1 MARRTVLV
9 GKEYEKAFE
18 TVKFLIENGGLPVTK
33 DFAYTVEGDA
43 IVSDAVEFRLTTTL
57 GDEVEKTTHGY
68 GPNGAT
74 WFAGLRGEEVNND
87 SALWNDVMTL
97 AKDTYHANFS
107 IVEYRQQ
114 KKTEAELEAAEREAE
129 EIVKKFAS
137 TFFDGLNLDG
147 ASIRPVSSTSS
158 TEDIFGVSLRL
169 ELATEAG
176 EPFPVL
182 GTVYFNR
189 ITKDSGLQ
197 PIPRTQS
204 AELNKNISE
213 IVPDDTADG
222 AELDVTPVNAAG
234 ESEDTIDVVL
244 GALENLVGDKKKNLA
259 EYICFNEDAVERIE
273 ITERQM
279 SNGNFTLR
287 CKRVDVLYITHIK
300 KEAYICDLYVDNEP
314 MLRFIMGINNRLS
327 VRCLNCNSKEYLVV
341 RDEMRYQKGGK
352 NFTVILDHNEENL
365 GLTEEQI
372 EDIKAGG
379 RMKSH
384 LMTITCGR
392 TATRPGGCTR
402 RRCATQIMLVGDRD
416 YCLDCPHPDVIYT
429 DFRGRTHHVPSSV
442 YTTDTLDFVPRI
454 PAEGQE
460 FEYLN
465 CEICGRRF
473 SRDAL
478 VNGRC
483 KTLCARADDTSEN
496 AAAARLYKRYSGM
509 LPLLKRISTAFQK
522 KRCYEDETMLL
533 LTIGR
538 EKFIFDKI
546 NAREFGYLDKPTS
559 VKKR

>member
-9 GKEYEKAFE
+9 GKEYEEAFA
-18 TVKFLIENGGLPVTK
+18 TVKFLIENGGLPKTK
-33 DFAYTVEGDA
+33 DFVYTVEGDS
-43 IVSDAVEFRLTTTL
+43 IVSDIVEFRLAATL

-68 GPNGAT
+68 GPNGST

-87 SALWNDVMTL
+87 NALWNDVMTL
-97 AKDTYHANFS
+97 AKDTYHANYS
-107 IVEYRQQ
+107 IVEYKQQ
-114 KKTEAELEAAEREAE
+114 KKTDAELEEAEKEAE
-129 EIVKKFAS
+129 ELVKKFAS
-137 TFFDGLNLDG
+137 TFFDGLNLDA
-147 ASIRPVSSTSS
+147 ASIRPVNDTSS
-158 TEDIFGVSLRL
+158 IEDIFGVSLRL

-182 GTVYFNR
+182 GIVYFNR

-204 AELNKNISE
+204 ADLNKNIRNE
-213 IVPDDTADG
+213 TFDDTNETGEEDNTPINAPGEGD
-222 AELDVTPVNAAG
+222 ETLDL
-234 ESEDTIDVVL
+234 VL
-244 GALENLVGDKKKNLA
+244 TALELLVGDKKKNLA
-259 EYICFNEDAVERIE
+259 EYICFNDEAVERIE

-300 KEAYICDLYVDNEP
+300 KESYICDLYIDNEP
-314 MLRFIMGINNRLS
+314 LLRFIMGINNRLS
-327 VRCLNCNSKEYLVV
+327 VRCLNCNSREYLVT
-341 RDEMRYQKGGK
+341 RDEMRYQKAGK
-352 NFTVILDHNEENL
+352 NYTVILTHDAENL
-365 GLTEEQI
+365 GLTPAQI

-402 RRCATQIMLVGDRD
+402 RRCANQIMLVGERD

-442 YTTDTLDFVPRI
+442 YTIDTLDFVPRI
-454 PAEGQE
+454 PSADQD

-465 CEICGRRF
+465 CDICGRRF

-478 VNGRC
+478 INGKCRS
-483 KTLCARADDTSEN
+483 LCARADDTSEN
-496 AAAARLYKRYSGM
+496 SSAGRLYKRYSGM
-509 LPLLKRISTAFQK
+509 LPLIKRISTAFQK
-522 KRCYEDETMLL
+522 KRCYEDETMVL

-546 NAREFGYLDKPTS
+546 NAREFGYLDKPIS

>member
-1 MARRTVLV
+1 MARRTILV
-9 GKEYEKAFE
+9 GKEYEEAFK
-18 TVKFLIENGGLPVTK
+18 TVKFLIDNGGLPVTK
-33 DFAYTVEGDA
+33 EFAYYVEGDS
-43 IVSDAVEFRLTTTL
+43 IVSDAIEFRLSTAV
-57 GDEVEKTTHGY
+57 GEEVQKTTQGY
-68 GPNGAT
+68 GPNGST

-107 IVEYRQQ
+107 IVEYKQQ
-114 KKTEAELEAAEREAE
+114 KKTAAELESAEREAE

-137 TFFDGLNLDG
+137 TFFDGLNLDA
-147 ASIRPVSSTSS
+147 ASIRPVNDTSS

-182 GTVYFNR
+182 GTIYFNR
-189 ITKDSGLQ
+189 ITKDSALQ

-213 IVPDDTADG
+213 IAADDDDATDTSPVVTGEDDT
-222 AELDVTPVNAAG
+222 LDL
-234 ESEDTIDVVL
+234 VL
-244 GALENLVGDKKKNLA
+244 TALELLVGDKKKNLA
-259 EYICFNEDAVERIE
+259 EYICFNDEAVERIE

-279 SNGNFTLR
+279 SNGNFTLK

-300 KEAYICDLYVDNEP
+300 KESYICDLYVDNEP
-314 MLRFIMGINNRLS
+314 LLRFIMGINNRLS
-327 VRCLNCNSKEYLVV
+327 VRCLNCNSREYLVV
-341 RDEMRYQKGGK
+341 RDEMRYQKAGK
-352 NFTVILDHNEENL
+352 NYTVILSHAEENL
-365 GLTEEQI
+365 GLTDEQI

-379 RMKSH
+379 KMKSH

-402 RRCATQIMLVGDRD
+402 RRCANQIMLVGDRD

-442 YTTDTLDFVPRI
+442 YTTDTLDFVLRI
-454 PAEGQE
+454 PGEGQD

-465 CEICGRRF
+465 CDICGRRF

-496 AAAARLYKRYSGM
+496 AAAGRLYKRYSGM
-509 LPLLKRISTAFQK
+509 LPLLKRLSTAFQK
-522 KRCYEDETMLL
+522 KRCYEDETMVL